1 MRWSRDGTP
10 RSSPPDARQRRG
22 RSGRY
27 PHPVM
32 TRQHVPQAVID
43 LAHARRTARA
53 AREWEQAD
61 ALRAEIESAGW
72 RVVDTGT
79 DFALRPFRAADEIRD
94 GILVHGS
101 SAAVPTRLDEPATMA
116 ATVIVVAGGPEE
128 PGQTRAAWAPAD
140 GIQVVL
146 VETIDG
152 QMDLGVGKPAVAS
165 ETVRIAAT
173 AGPGGVRNAG
183 CRRALGSIV
192 VVATGAVAARAM
204 ATEAMSAD
212 LVARIVAA
220 LADPAVA
227 IVGSTGLWTPD
238 LRRFATLDPPPTDAI
253 ADAPAAVT
261 GPVVAFRRSDLR
273 DRGPF
278 DEGFRSAAWL
288 DIWWSLVLRD
298 QGEGAPRRAV
308 QIATPE
314 GSDGSAGVSSLDDL
328 LRQSKRDAYRLAERF
343 AGRPDLA
350 SSPAAQPGHR
360 P

>member
-1 MRWSRDGTP
+1 
-10 RSSPPDARQRRG
+10 
-22 RSGRY
+22 
-27 PHPVM
+27 M

-79 DFALRPFRAADEIRD
+79 DFALRPLRAADEIRD

-116 ATVIVVAGGPEE
+116 ATVVVVAGATGE
-128 PGQTRAAWAPAD
+128 PIPAAAASTMAA

-146 VETIDG
+146 VETIDE
-152 QMDLGVGKPAVAS
+152 QTDLGAGVASAAS
-165 ETVRIAAT
+165 ETVRIAAA
-173 AGPGGVRNAG
+173 AGPGAVRNAG

-192 VVATGAVAARAM
+192 VIASGAVAAGVV
-204 ATEAMSAD
+204 SAN
-212 LVARIVAA
+212 LVARIVSA
-220 LADPAVA
+220 LADPGVA

-238 LRRFATLDPPPTDAI
+238 LRRYATLDPPPTDAI
-253 ADAPAAVT
+253 AGAPAAVT
-261 GPVVAFRRSDLR
+261 GAVVAFRRSDLR

-298 QGEGAPRRAV
+298 EGEGPPRRAV
-308 QIATPE
+308 QVASPE
-314 GSDGSAGVSSLDDL
+314 ASVGPAGMSSLDEL
-328 LRQSKRDAYRLAERF
+328 MRQSKRDGYRLAERF
-343 AGRPDLA
+343 AGRSDLA
-350 SSPAAQPGHR
+350 SSPAVRPAHR

>member
-1 MRWSRDGTP
+1 
-10 RSSPPDARQRRG
+10 
-22 RSGRY
+22 
-27 PHPVM
+27 M

-79 DFALRPFRAADEIRD
+79 DFALRPLRTADEIRD

-101 SAAVPTRLDEPATMA
+101 SAAVPTRLDEAATMA
-116 ATVIVVAGGPEE
+116 ATVIVVAEGSDE
-128 PGQTRAAWAPAD
+128 PGPTRAAWAPAG

-146 VETIDG
+146 VETIDE
-152 QMDLGVGKPAVAS
+152 QTDLGAGEPAVAS

-173 AGPGGVRNAG
+173 AGPGAVRNAG
-183 CRRALGSIV
+183 CRRALGSIL
-192 VVATGAVAARAM
+192 VVAAGVVGAGAI
-204 ATEAMSAD
+204 SAD
-212 LVARIVAA
+212 LVARFVAA
-220 LADPAVA
+220 LADPGVA

-238 LRRFATLDPPPTDAI
+238 LRRYATLDPPPADAI

-261 GPVVAFRRSDLR
+261 GAVVAFRRSDLR

-298 QGEGAPRRAV
+298 EGDGPPRRAV
-308 QIATPE
+308 QVPSPG
-314 GSDGSAGVSSLDDL
+314 GSVGSAGMSSLDDL

-350 SSPAAQPGHR
+350 SSRAVRPAHR

>member
-1 MRWSRDGTP
+1 
-10 RSSPPDARQRRG
+10 
-22 RSGRY
+22 
-27 PHPVM
+27 M

-79 DFALRPFRAADEIRD
+79 DFALRPLRAADEIRD

-116 ATVIVVAGGPEE
+116 ATVIVVAEGPGE
-128 PGQTRAAWAPAD
+128 PGPTRAAWAPASAMAD

-146 VETIDG
+146 VETIDE
-152 QMDLGVGKPAVAS
+152 QTDLGAGEATVAS

-173 AGPGGVRNAG
+173 AGPGGIRNAG

-192 VVATGAVAARAM
+192 VVAAGAV

-220 LADPAVA
+220 LADPGVA

-238 LRRFATLDPPPTDAI
+238 LRRYATLDPPPTDAI

-261 GPVVAFRRSDLR
+261 GAVVAFRRSDLR

-298 QGEGAPRRAV
+298 RGEGPPRRAV
-308 QIATPE
+308 QIPSPE
-314 GSDGSAGVSSLDDL
+314 ASVGFAGMSSLDDL

-343 AGRPDLA
+343 AGRLNLA
-350 SSPAAQPGHR
+350 SSPALRPVHR